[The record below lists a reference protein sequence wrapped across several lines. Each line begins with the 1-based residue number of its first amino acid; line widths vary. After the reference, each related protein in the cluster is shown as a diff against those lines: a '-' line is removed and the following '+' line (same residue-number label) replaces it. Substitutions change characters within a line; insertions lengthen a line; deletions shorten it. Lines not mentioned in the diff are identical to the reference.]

1 MRENSKQFPMQ
12 AVASTRPLFVILSVT
27 LFNYFEARCNR
38 ESPLLHCVLCL
49 PLILFVYINLV

>member
-27 LFNYFEARCNR
+27 LFTLKRDVTER
-38 ESPLLHCVLCL
+38 VLYC
-49 PLILFVYINLV
+49 IVFFVCH

>member
-12 AVASTRPLFVILSVT
+12 AVASTRPPFVILSVT
-27 LFNYFEARCNR
+27 LFTFEARCNR